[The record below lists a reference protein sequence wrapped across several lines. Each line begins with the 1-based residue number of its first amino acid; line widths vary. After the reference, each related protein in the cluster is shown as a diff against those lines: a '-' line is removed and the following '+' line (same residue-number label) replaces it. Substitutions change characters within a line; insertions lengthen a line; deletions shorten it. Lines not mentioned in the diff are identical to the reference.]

1 MDIDIKGKIQR
12 LAPETEERV
21 IRLRRELHQYPEL
34 AFKEKK
40 TAQLIS
46 EELQRCGVEVH
57 SNYADTT
64 AVIGVIEG
72 SKPGSTRA
80 LRADM
85 DALAINEDSG
95 LSFSSKINGRMHAC
109 GHDVHTAILLGVA
122 NLLSQLK
129 SDLSGKIV
137 LIFQPAEEGSAGA
150 KVLIDQGLIEEFG
163 IEMIFGHHVW
173 PDLPLGV
180 FGIRSGILTSQ
191 SDRVIIEING
201 KGAHVAKPNKAIDPI
216 VVASYL
222 ILAYQEL
229 ISKEISPLDHAV
241 FGFGNI
247 QAGDAYNAIP
257 EKAILKGTVRTF
269 SSKTQD
275 YIERRIGEIL
285 NGVTNTFRAK
295 GKLDYI
301 RLYPSVVNNSQLTSK
316 VTKWAKYIWGEKN
329 AVKLSKPLMIA
340 EDFAFYCQKVPSFFG
355 MLGVGGEYDI
365 HNPHL
370 VLDESIIIQAVIWNV
385 YLALKTSE
393 INLKESSKHNL

>member
-1 MDIDIKGKIQR
+1 MDIDIKEKIQR
-12 LAPETEERV
+12 LAQDTEERV

-64 AVIGVIEG
+64 AVIGVIIG
-72 SKPGSTRA
+72 DKPGPTRA
-80 LRADM
+80 LRADI
-85 DALAINEDSG
+85 DALSINEDTG
-95 LSFSSKINGRMHAC
+95 LPFSSKIKGQMHAC

-122 NLLSQLK
+122 NLLFQLK
-129 SDLSGKIV
+129 SDLLGKIV

-201 KGAHVAKPNKAIDPI
+201 KGAHAAKPDKSIDPI
-216 VVASYL
+216 VIASHL

-229 ISKEISPLDHAV
+229 IAKEISPLDYVA

-247 QAGDAYNAIP
+247 RAGDAYNAIP

-269 SSKTQD
+269 NTRTQG
-275 YIERRIGEIL
+275 YIEKRIKGIL
-285 NGVTNTFRAK
+285 DGITSTFRAT
-295 GKLDYI
+295 GKLSY
-301 RLYPSVVNNSQLTSK
+301 RHLYPSVVNHLSLTLE
-316 VTKWAKYIWGEKN
+316 VTEWAKEIWGERN
-329 AVKLSKPLMIA
+329 IIKLSKPLMIA
-340 EDFAFYCQKVPSFFG
+340 EDFAFYSQKIPCFFG
-355 MLGVGGEYDI
+355 LLGIGGEHDI
-365 HNPHL
+365 HNPHF
-370 VLDESIIIQAVIWNV
+370 VPDESILIQAVIWST
-385 YLALKTSE
+385 YLALKSSE
-393 INLKESSKHNL
+393 VD

>member
-85 DALAINEDSG
+85 DALAINENTG
-95 LSFSSKINGRMHAC
+95 LAFSSKISGQMHAC
-109 GHDVHTAILLGVA
+109 GHDVHTAVLLGVA
-122 NLLSQLK
+122 HLLTQLK
-129 SDLSGKIV
+129 SSLSGKIV
-137 LIFQPAEEGSAGA
+137 LVFQPAEEGSAGA
-150 KVLIDQGLIEEFG
+150 KVLINQGLIEEFG

-173 PDLPLGV
+173 PDLPLGF
-180 FGIRSGILTSQ
+180 FGIRSGVLTSQ
-191 SDRVIIEING
+191 SDKVTVEING
-201 KGAHVAKPNKAIDPI
+201 KGAHVAKPDKSIDPI
-216 VVASYL
+216 VIVSHL

-229 ISKEISPLDHAV
+229 IAKEISPLDYVA

-247 QAGDAYNAIP
+247 RAGDAYNAIP
-257 EKAILKGTVRTF
+257 DKAILKGTVRTLNTR
-269 SSKTQD
+269 TQD
-275 YIERRIGEIL
+275 YIEKRIKEIL
-285 NGVTNTFRAK
+285 DGITSTFRAT
-295 GKLDYI
+295 GKLNYKH
-301 RLYPSVVNNSQLTSK
+301 LYPSVVNHHLLTLE
-316 VTKWAKYIWGEKN
+316 VTEWAKEIWREKN
-329 AVKLSKPLMIA
+329 IVKLSKPLMIA
-340 EDFAFYCQKVPSFFG
+340 EDFAFYSQKIPSFFG
-355 MLGVGGEYDI
+355 LLGVGGEYDI
-365 HNPHL
+365 HNSHFVP
-370 VLDESIIIQAVIWNV
+370 DESILIQAVIWST
-385 YLALKTSE
+385 YLALK
-393 INLKESSKHNL
+393 SSKVD

>member
-1 MDIDIKGKIQR
+1 VQDTEKI
-12 LAPETEERV
+12 V
-21 IRLRRELHQYPEL
+21 IQLRRELHQYSEL
-34 AFKEKK
+34 AFKEER

-46 EELQRCGVEVH
+46 KELHRCGLEVH

-64 AVIGVIEG
+64 AVIGVITG
-72 SKPGSTRA
+72 DKPGPTRA

-85 DALAINEDSG
+85 DALAVNENTG
-95 LSFSSKINGRMHAC
+95 LPFSSKIAGKMHAC
-109 GHDVHTAILLGVA
+109 GHDVHTAVLLGVA
-122 NLLSQLK
+122 NLLAQLK

-137 LIFQPAEEGSAGA
+137 LVFQPAEEGSAGA

-163 IEMIFGHHVW
+163 IKIIFGHHVW

-180 FGIRSGILTSQ
+180 FGIRSGVLTSR

-229 ISKEISPLDHAV
+229 ISKEISPLDHIA

-269 SSKTQD
+269 DPKIQN
-275 YIERRIGEIL
+275 YIERRIKEVL
-285 NGVTNTFRAK
+285 NGITSTFRAK
-295 GKLDYI
+295 GELDYKH
-301 RLYPSVVNNSQLTSK
+301 LYPSVVNHPLLISE
-316 VTKWAKYIWGEKN
+316 VIKWAKELWGEKN
-329 AVKLSKPLMIA
+329 IVKLSKPLMIA
-340 EDFAFYCQKVPSFFG
+340 EDFAFYCKEAPSFYG
-355 MLGVGGEYDI
+355 LLGVGGEHDI
-365 HNPHL
+365 HSPHF
-370 VLDESIIIQAVIWNV
+370 VLNESIMTQVVSWST
-385 YLALKTSE
+385 YLALKSSE
-393 INLKESSKHNL
+393 VDQKNILKSNL